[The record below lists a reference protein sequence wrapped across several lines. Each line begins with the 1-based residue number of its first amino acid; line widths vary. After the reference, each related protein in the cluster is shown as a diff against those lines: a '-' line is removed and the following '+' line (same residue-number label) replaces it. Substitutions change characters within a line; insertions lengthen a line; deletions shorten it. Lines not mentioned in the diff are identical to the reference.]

1 MRPHHMMPAA
11 AHLQMPRPGHTF
23 ALDRGQL
30 VEVPLSADHLLRAT
44 HAMGLAGG
52 LGQHPQDAGDKLRD
66 DPAIRAQYDLIP
78 AFYTV
83 SILLGTAVPSQAA
96 NSTQIRP
103 ENFILE
109 RISWAT
115 LGDSIIASNDGMLNA
130 AGGSVDGRCVEVSWS
145 DEFTKFLGQ
154 NPCLVSALFGDSQG
168 YLDIPR
174 GILFQGKQT
183 LQVSLSRLAWL
194 GPTGEGQ
201 PASTRWDFNFQG
213 VGLLPKNAG
222 GTSGALR

>member
-1 MRPHHMMPAA
+1 MRPHSQI
-11 AHLQMPRPGHTF
+11 QMPRPGHTY
-23 ALDRGQL
+23 ALSGNQL
-30 VEVPLSADHLLRAT
+30 VEVPLTADHIMQAT
-44 HAMGLAGG
+44 HAMGA
-52 LGQHPQDAGDKLRD
+52 LGQHPQDSGGKLRD
-66 DPAIRAQYDLIP
+66 DPAIRERFDEIP

-83 SILLGTAVPSQAA
+83 SVLLGTTVAA
-96 NSTQIRP
+96 TAGGSVTLRP

-115 LGDSIIASNDGMLNA
+115 IGDILIANEGTTA
-130 AGGSVDGRCVEVSWS
+130 PAGGSGEGRSVEVSWS

-154 NPCLVSALFGDSQG
+154 TPCLVSALFGDSQG

-174 GILFQGKQT
+174 GIMFQGKQT
-183 LQVSLSRLAWL
+183 LQVFLSRLAWI

-201 PASTRWDFNFQG
+201 PATTRWDFNFQG

-222 GTSGALR
+222 GTSGSMR